1 VTYTGAKFCG
11 SSSEYSP
18 LHSSLSA
25 GKDGAARIPPAGGTV
40 AYSGDKRLNGHCAW
54 QHSRVGVAPVPV
66 ATPGAPARRRSGAS
80 LRAVVR
86 GLGSDDAVVGLREL
100 RWHDA
105 AFALGTL
112 ASLLV
117 GPWVAHGTTPDAP
130 GVALA
135 LVMAAA
141 VAVRRVWPLL
151 TLATVVVA
159 GTVWVVTDHGEV
171 AAGVVVMLALF
182 TVGNRCPP
190 QLSLPLT
197 LAVLVV
203 VYTTAAASNNVPRF
217 DERNFQL
224 LGWLLAATGGGLVL
238 RSRRVELAAVLA
250 READL
255 REREAV
261 RRVDQERL
269 RIAQELHD
277 TVGHTVATVTLQ
289 AEVAARVLDDHPEQA
304 RSALE
309 TIAEVSR
316 TTLQEIRATL
326 GMLRS
331 GDGEAA
337 AAEKAPVP
345 SVADVARIIDML
357 RARGL
362 TVDFDRRGD
371 APVPASLGG
380 VLYRIVQEAAT
391 NILRHADG
399 VTHVWVTLE
408 REPAALVLSVLDNGA
423 PVVGPVVEPPGHHG
437 LAGMKERAQAL
448 GGWVTTEARPEGGF
462 EVRAV
467 FPTGGPT

>member
-1 VTYTGAKFCG
+1 
-11 SSSEYSP
+11 
-18 LHSSLSA
+18 
-25 GKDGAARIPPAGGTV
+25 
-40 AYSGDKRLNGHCAW
+40 
-54 QHSRVGVAPVPV
+54 
-66 ATPGAPARRRSGAS
+66 
-80 LRAVVR
+80 
-86 GLGSDDAVVGLREL
+86 VGLREL
-100 RWHDA
+100 RWHDGLFVLA
-105 AFALGTL
+105 TL
-112 ASLLV
+112 ASLLLA
-117 GPWVAHGTTPDAP
+117 PWVSHDTAPDAL

-135 LVMAAA
+135 LVMGAA

-151 TLATVVVA
+151 TLATVLVA

-171 AAGVVVMLALF
+171 AVGVVMMLALA

-190 QLSLPLT
+190 LVSVPLT
-197 LAVLVV
+197 LGVLVV
-203 VYTTAAASNNVPRF
+203 VYVTAALSHNVPRF
-217 DERNFQL
+217 DESNFQL
-224 LGWLLAATGGGLVL
+224 LGWLVAAAGGGLVV

-250 READL
+250 REEDL
-255 REREAV
+255 REQEAES
-261 RRVDQERL
+261 RVDQERL

-277 TVGHTVATVTLQ
+277 TVGHTVATVTIQ

-304 RSALE
+304 RTALE

-345 SVADVARIIDML
+345 SVADIARVLDVL
-357 RARGL
+357 RGRGL
-362 TVDFDRRGD
+362 TVDFDRRGH

-391 NILRHADG
+391 NILKHAEG

-408 REPAALVLSVLDNGA
+408 CDPAALVLGVLDDGA
-423 PVVGPVVEPPGHHG
+423 PLAGPVVEPPGHHG
-437 LAGMKERAQAL
+437 LAGMKERARAL

-467 FPTGGPT
+467 FPTGGRT

>member
-1 VTYTGAKFCG
+1 M
-11 SSSEYSP
+11 
-18 LHSSLSA
+18 
-25 GKDGAARIPPAGGTV
+25 
-40 AYSGDKRLNGHCAW
+40 
-54 QHSRVGVAPVPV
+54 
-66 ATPGAPARRRSGAS
+66 
-80 LRAVVR
+80 
-86 GLGSDDAVVGLREL
+86 GLREL
-100 RWHDA
+100 RWHDGLFVLA
-105 AFALGTL
+105 TL
-112 ASLLV
+112 ASLLLA
-117 GPWVAHGTTPDAP
+117 PWVSHDTAPDAL

-135 LVMAAA
+135 LVMGAA

-151 TLATVVVA
+151 TLATVLVA

-171 AAGVVVMLALF
+171 AVGVVMMLALA

-190 QLSLPLT
+190 LVSVPLT
-197 LAVLVV
+197 LGVLVV
-203 VYTTAAASNNVPRF
+203 VYVTAALSHNVPRF
-217 DERNFQL
+217 DESNFQL
-224 LGWLLAATGGGLVL
+224 LGWLVAAAGGGLVV

-250 READL
+250 REEDL
-255 REREAV
+255 REQEAES
-261 RRVDQERL
+261 RVDQERL

-277 TVGHTVATVTLQ
+277 TVGHTVATVTIQ

-304 RSALE
+304 RTALE

-345 SVADVARIIDML
+345 SVADIARVLDVL

-362 TVDFDRRGD
+362 TVDFDRRGH

-391 NILRHADG
+391 NILKHAEG

-408 REPAALVLSVLDNGA
+408 CDPAALVLGVLDDGA
-423 PVVGPVVEPPGHHG
+423 PLAGPVVEPPGHHG
-437 LAGMKERAQAL
+437 LAGMKERARAL

-467 FPTGGPT
+467 FPTGGRT